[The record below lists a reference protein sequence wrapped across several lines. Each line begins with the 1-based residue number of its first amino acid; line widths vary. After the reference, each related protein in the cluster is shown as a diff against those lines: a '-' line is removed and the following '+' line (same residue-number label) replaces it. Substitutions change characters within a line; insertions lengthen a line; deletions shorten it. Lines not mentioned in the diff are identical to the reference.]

1 MSDRAEQFFNTVGA
15 IGDGSEGLLRSCR
28 RIAVFRALQ
37 LGDMLCAVPALRALR
52 HAAPQAT
59 ITLIG
64 LPWARDF
71 ARRYAHLV
79 DDFLAFPG
87 FPGFP
92 EQPVSLRELPGFL
105 NTSQRRDFDLV
116 LQMHGSGALSNPLAV
131 AFGGRRHAGYFVEG
145 QYCPEPQNFLAWRD
159 GEHEVLRY
167 LRLMRNLGAAPR
179 GDHLEFP
186 LRPEDWQSLQR
197 TAVHALQHAP
207 NRGPN
212 HRTSPSTSLLP
223 ERGSYVCVHAGARLP
238 SRRWPARRFAELAD
252 RIAAQGLKIVLTG
265 SAEEKEI
272 TQQVAR
278 HMCAPAFDLAGH
290 TDLGAMAALVSQAAL
305 VVCNDT
311 GMSHIAA
318 AVNTPSVVISSGAD
332 PARFA
337 PLDAQRHPVLH
348 ADMPCRPCMHFN
360 CPLPDHPCARA
371 VSVDDAWRAA
381 GELLDARD
389 AIPHFLQRKGT
400 AAVWRL
406 GDAANRAG
414 GS

>member
-1 MSDRAEQFFNTVGA
+1 MANKAEQFLGSVGA
-15 IGDGSEGLLRSCR
+15 SSEKDQRLLSSSR
-28 RIAVFRALQ
+28 RISVFRALQ

-71 ARRYAHLV
+71 AVRYAHLI

-105 NTSQRRDFDLV
+105 NAVQRRNFDLV
-116 LQMHGSGALSNPLAV
+116 IQMHGSGGISNPLA
-131 AFGGRRHAGYFVEG
+131 AAIGGRRNAGYFVEG
-145 QYCPEPQNFLAWRD
+145 QYCPEPPNFLAWRD
-159 GEHEVLRY
+159 GEHEVLRT
-167 LRLMRNLGAAPR
+167 LRLMRNLGATPQ

-186 LRPEDWQSLQR
+186 LRAADWQSLQHTSR
-197 TAVHALQHAP
+197 HSGLAL
-207 NRGPN
+207 
-212 HRTSPSTSLLP
+212 PS
-223 ERGSYVCVHAGARLP
+223 RGSYVCVHAGSRLP
-238 SRRWPARRFAELAD
+238 SRRWPVMRFAELAD
-252 RIAAQGLKIVLTG
+252 RFADQGMTIVLTG

-272 TQQVAR
+272 AQQVTR
-278 HMCAPAFDLAGH
+278 HMCAPVLDLTGH
-290 TDLGAMAALVSQAAL
+290 TDLGALAALVSEAAL

-337 PLDAQRHPVLH
+337 PLDTQRHTVLY
-348 ADMPCRPCMHFN
+348 ADMPCRPCMHFS

-381 GELLDARD
+381 TELLGARD
-389 AIPHFLQRKGT
+389 APVPQQRSP

-406 GDAANRAG
+406 RQSARGVG
-414 GS
+414 G

>member
-1 MSDRAEQFFNTVGA
+1 MADKSGQFSSVRNASVGSSDPL
-15 IGDGSEGLLRSCR
+15 IGSSR

-71 ARRYAHLV
+71 ATRYANLI
-79 DDFLAFPG
+79 DDFLSFPG

-92 EQPVSLRELPGFL
+92 EHPVSLRELPGFL
-105 NTSQRRDFDLV
+105 NAVQRRNFDLV
-116 LQMHGSGALSNPLAV
+116 MQMHGSGGLSNPLAV
-131 AFGGRRHAGYFVEG
+131 AFGGRTHAGYFVEG
-145 QYCPEPQNFLAWRD
+145 QYCPEPQNFLEWRE

-167 LRLMRNLGAAPR
+167 LRLMRHLGATPR

-186 LRPEDWQSLQR
+186 LQEGDWQSLQR
-197 TAVHALQHAP
+197 MS
-207 NRGPN
+207 
-212 HRTSPSTSLLP
+212 HRLSLWLP

-252 RIAAQGLKIVLTG
+252 RIAEHGMAVVLTG

-278 HMCAPAFDLAGH
+278 HMGAPALDLTGQ

-332 PARFA
+332 AARFA
-337 PLDAQRHPVLH
+337 PLDAQRHTVLH
-348 ADMPCRPCMHFN
+348 ANTPCRPCMHFS

-371 VSVDDAWRAA
+371 VSVEDAWRAA
-381 GELLDARD
+381 SQVLNAQAATQHAVPRNGV
-389 AIPHFLQRKGT
+389 

-406 GDAANRAG
+406 GQR
-414 GS
+414 

>member
-1 MSDRAEQFFNTVGA
+1 MADKTEQFFSMAGPT
-15 IGDGSEGLLRSCR
+15 GDRDERLLKSSR

-52 HAAPQAT
+52 HATPQAT

-71 ARRYAHLV
+71 AVRYTHLI

-92 EQPVSLRELPGFL
+92 EQPVSLPELPGFL
-105 NTSQRRDFDLV
+105 NAVQRRNFDLV
-116 LQMHGSGALSNPLAV
+116 IQMHGSGGISNPLAA
-131 AFGGRRHAGYFVEG
+131 AFGGRRNAGYFVEG
-145 QYCPEPQNFLAWRD
+145 QYCPEPPNFLAWRD
-159 GEHEVLRY
+159 GEHEVLRT
-167 LRLMRNLGAAPR
+167 LRLMRHLGATPQ

-186 LRPEDWQSLQR
+186 LQAADWQSLQHTSR
-197 TAVHALQHAP
+197 HSGLALPA
-207 NRGPN
+207 
-212 HRTSPSTSLLP
+212 
-223 ERGSYVCVHAGARLP
+223 RGSYVCVHAGSRLP
-238 SRRWPARRFAELAD
+238 SRRWPVMRFAELAD
-252 RIAAQGLKIVLTG
+252 RV
-265 SAEEKEI
+265 AE
-272 TQQVAR
+272 QVTR
-278 HMCAPAFDLAGH
+278 HMCAPVLDLTGH
-290 TDLGAMAALVSQAAL
+290 TDLGALAALVSEAAL

-337 PLDAQRHPVLH
+337 PLDAQRHTVLH
-348 ADMPCRPCMHFN
+348 ADMPCRPCMHFS

-381 GELLDARD
+381 TKLLDARD
-389 AIPHFLQRKGT
+389 APVRQQKRVS
-400 AAVWRL
+400 AVWRL
-406 GDAANRAG
+406 RQSENGMG
-414 GS
+414 Y

>member
-1 MSDRAEQFFNTVGA
+1 MDDKAEQLFSAISA
-15 IGDGSEGLLRSCR
+15 IGTTGATSEGGDSLLKGSR

-52 HAAPQAT
+52 NAAPQAT

-71 ARRYAHLV
+71 TRRYAHLV

-92 EQPVSLRELPGFL
+92 EHPVSLRELPGFL
-105 NTSQRRDFDLV
+105 NAAQRRDFELV
-116 LQMHGSGALSNPLAV
+116 IQMHGSGTLSNPLA
-131 AFGGRRHAGYFVEG
+131 ATFGGRHHAGYFVEG
-145 QYCPEPQNFLAWRD
+145 QYCPEPHNFLAWRD

-167 LRLMRNLGAAPR
+167 LRLMRSLGAPAQ

-186 LRPEDWQSLQR
+186 LQPEDWHSLQR
-197 TAVHALQHAP
+197 TSAHSSNQAP
-207 NRGPN
+207 MPI
-212 HRTSPSTSLLP
+212 P
-223 ERGSYVCVHAGARLP
+223 ERGNYVCVHPGARLP

-252 RIAAQGLKIVLTG
+252 RVAAQGLTIVLTG

-272 TQQVAR
+272 TEQVAR
-278 HMCAPAFDLAGH
+278 HMCAPALDLAGH
-290 TDLGAMAALVSQAAL
+290 TNLGAMAALVSQAAL
-305 VVCNDT
+305 VICNDT

-337 PLDAQRHPVLH
+337 PLDARRHPVLH
-348 ADMPCRPCMHFN
+348 ADMPCRPCMHFT
-360 CPLPDHPCARA
+360 CQLPDHPCARA

-381 GELLDARD
+381 SELLDARD
-389 AIPHFLQRKGT
+389 ATPHFLQRKGS
-400 AAVWRL
+400 AVVWRL
-406 GDAANRAG
+406 SRAATGIGD
-414 GS
+414 